1 MKLTLTT
8 ELLTKLGLP
17 EDATEEQVES
27 RMLEMATLA
36 AAQPPAS
43 GPPAEPAQGP
53 APAEPA
59 AEPAQ
64 PAASPFDREAV
75 AAAFDGLRSAI
86 LGEPAPAAPAPVQM
100 SAGEVDAIKRIAEL
114 ESKVATRE
122 AEQRVERDLAD
133 NDQGVIPPSVR
144 DSLRPHLIQ
153 MAAAGSDDS
162 YKAVL
167 SGVTRVKLAERGT
180 AKASPLAGIELT
192 DEERKICRDNGMELD
207 EFRRAKAERLG
218 IKIEER

>member
-17 EDATEEQVES
+17 EDATEEQAEA

-43 GPPAEPAQGP
+43 DPPSEPAPDP
-53 APAEPA
+53 APAAPA

-64 PAASPFDREAV
+64 PAASPFNREAV

-86 LGEPAPAAPAPVQM
+86 LGEPAPAAAPVQM

-167 SGVTRVKLAERGT
+167 SGVSRVKLAERGT